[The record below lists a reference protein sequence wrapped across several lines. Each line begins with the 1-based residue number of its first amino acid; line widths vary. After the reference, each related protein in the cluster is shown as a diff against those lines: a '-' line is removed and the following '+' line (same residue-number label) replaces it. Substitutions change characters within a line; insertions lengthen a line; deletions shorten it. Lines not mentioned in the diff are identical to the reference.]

1 MQKSMKIR
9 TSKSQRE
16 ESKTE
21 SKDQS
26 DETEDRPVSRTLR
39 SSSSKKKVS
48 QKRKQIIKTPSAGSR
63 SPQLVPVDED
73 YETDQGQDNTTV
85 PG

>member
-21 SKDQS
+21 SKELS
-26 DETEDRPVSRTLR
+26 DEAEDRPVSRTLR
-39 SSSSKKKVS
+39 SSSNKKKVS
-48 QKRKQIIKTPSAGSR
+48 QKRKQVLQTPSNGNR